1 MTTECDKVYVGVETV
16 MHDFDV
22 SKPKAYAIIHS
33 LNESLRKEHPSA
45 IVVAG
50 KVNRVWYDK
59 ACLRHTPV
67 EEV

>member
-1 MTTECDKVYVGVETV
+1 MDTERKIYVGVDTV

-22 SKPKAYAIIHS
+22 SRPKAYAIIHS
-33 LNESLRKEHPSA
+33 LNETLRKKYPSA

-59 ACLRHTPV
+59 ACLRHTSD
-67 EEV
+67 EEG